1 MSELK
6 TKPGNGSV
14 SALISSVMPDS
25 KRSDCKA
32 VLELFNR
39 ISGLK
44 PVLWGDAII
53 GYGQRHFKYESGREG
68 DWFICGFSPR
78 KANIVI
84 YLLTDIQIEEE
95 LYQKLGKHK
104 RGRSCIYINK
114 LTDIDIPTLETI
126 IKMCFNQ

>member
-14 SALISSVMPDS
+14 EALIRSILPES
-25 KRSDCKA
+25 KRSDCEA
-32 VLELFNR
+32 VLEVFNR
-39 ISGLK
+39 ISGIK

-84 YLLTDIQIEEE
+84 YLLTDIQIEDD

-114 LTDIDIPTLETI
+114 LTDIHIPTLEAI
-126 IKMCFNQ
+126 LKMCFNQ